1 MWARPRAKIRGVWRV
16 FAGLKARCSGVS
28 GLTCD
33 TRGQSCWGPGL
44 VETEIQKNRG
54 CGSMFSLDLYNN
66 KNIRRESDHKQQ
78 SSILL
83 LV

>member
-16 FAGLKARCSGVS
+16 LAGLKARCSGVS
-28 GLTCD
+28 GLTFAI
-33 TRGQSCWGPGL
+33 RGQSSTKPGP
-44 VETEIQKNRG
+44 INFRG
-54 CGSMFSLDLYNN
+54 CGERGSMFLLDLYN
-66 KNIRRESDHKQQ
+66 IRTSVARAIAHKQQ